1 MRQLFFLKRIQQGIS
16 FTAQERFR
24 FHFAGLEDGDRCAGL
39 AVIGNIQ
46 VVNGNIGLAE
56 AVEDFVQTARRI
68 AHFDGDDFVHMTLV
82 AGFLQFRDSQFRIG
96 DDEAD
101 DAEFCAVIGQHGV
114 DIDIGIG

>member
-1 MRQLFFLKRIQQGIS
+1 MRQLFFLKRIQQYIS

-68 AHFDGDDFVHMTLV
+68 AHFDGDDFVHMALV
-82 AGFLQFRDSQFRIG
+82 AGFLQFRDSQFWIG